1 MEHIK
6 TMGFCLSKGDIK
18 VIERQPIE
26 WEKVFAIYI
35 SEKGFMSRIYFLKYK
50 NWQKRGANT

>member
-1 MEHIK
+1 
-6 TMGFCLSKGDIK
+6 MGFCLSKGDIK